1 MCMPTYTNINV
12 DINIVQFKV
21 KTVIC
26 LSANNKALFL
36 QLVSKL
42 RLYNNDILVSLW
54 VGPDGKNSDQYI
66 VQVNMRL

>member
-1 MCMPTYTNINV
+1 MYAYTNINV

-66 VQVNMRL
+66 VQVNMRP